1 MLNITNQTT
10 HLHQKFYNNIRYLCK
25 NYKLHSV
32 IVAISG
38 GQDSLC
44 LIKLLQD
51 FKKVYIHTL
60 NIDYIYID
68 HQWKKDSKQ
77 QIEHLVNLINCMN
90 EKIYIYQINNNI
102 TSETNARTARYQLL
116 THHSVYSRTP
126 IIMTAHT
133 LNDTIETF
141 INQVIR
147 GTGIDGATSLTIYR
161 ILESNIQIWRPLINF
176 TRIEINWL
184 CRKYYLPIWSDITNY
199 SYYIYRNRIRNEL
212 LPYLKQ
218 YFQQNI
224 EIQIN
229 KFLDSSR
236 IDNEYIKQNAIKLYL
251 ISRHN
256 KNIAINYTLIKKQHI
271 SLIIRT
277 LQIFLYH
284 NLNIK
289 INYHLIRELIHKLNK
304 ITENKTKIACC
315 NIYLYIY
322 YNWIYIC

>member
-1 MLNITNQTT
+1 MLHLTNKTT
-10 HLHQKFYNNIRYLCK
+10 YLHQKFYNNIYDLCK
-25 NYKLHSV
+25 NQNFNSA
-32 IVAISG
+32 IIAISG

-51 FKKVYIHTL
+51 FKKIYTNIL
-60 NIDYIYID
+60 DIDYVYVD

-77 QIEHLVNLINCMN
+77 QIEHLVNFIDFIN
-90 EKIYIYQINNNI
+90 EKIYIYQINRTI
-102 TSETNARTARYQLL
+102 QSETDARKARYQLL
-116 THHSVYSRTP
+116 TNHSIYYKKT
-126 IIMTAHT
+126 IIITAHT
-133 LNDTIETF
+133 MNDQIETF
-141 INQVIR
+141 VNQIIR
-147 GTGIDGATSLTIYR
+147 GAGIDGATSLTIYR
-161 ILESNIQIWRPLINF
+161 ILDSNIQIWRPLINF

-199 SYYIYRNRIRNEL
+199 SYYIYRNRVRNEL

-224 EIQIN
+224 EVQIN
-229 KFLDSSR
+229 KFLDSTR

-251 ISRHN
+251 LSRHK
-256 KNIAINYTLIKKQHI
+256 KNIAINYKLIKKQHS

-289 INYHLIRELIHKLNK
+289 INYHLIKEFIHKLNCS
-304 ITENKTKIACC
+304 TEHKTTIKYF
-315 NIYLYIY
+315 NINLYTY
-322 YNWIYIC
+322 YNWIYIG